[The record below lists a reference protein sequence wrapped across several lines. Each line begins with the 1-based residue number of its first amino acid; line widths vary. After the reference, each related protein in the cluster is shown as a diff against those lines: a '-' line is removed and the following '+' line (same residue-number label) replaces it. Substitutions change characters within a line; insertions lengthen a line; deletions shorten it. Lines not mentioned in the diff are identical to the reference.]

1 MAKRVEGLSIDL
13 DLNTQALN
21 RGLKGAKDQLKT
33 VNSEM
38 KSNMS
43 AFDRGDRSVEKYER
57 RLQGL
62 NKKLQ
67 AQEKVTSEARKEY
80 DRMVEQHGEGSKE
93 AEKAAREY
101 NNQAA
106 ALNNLDRY
114 VNDATQE
121 LEDMREEQERA
132 NSKWGNLSSNLDN
145 FAGQLDT
152 AQGKMNEFG
161 DTMSSRV
168 TAPIVGMGALAVES
182 TREFRE
188 QMARLETNAKDAGVG
203 IDTTREAMRD
213 LSGVSKETDSNVEAL
228 SNLLATDMNESQMQ
242 QTIDNLSGAI
252 VKFPDTLK
260 IESLADGLQ
269 ETVAAGKAVGPFA
282 ELLERMGVDLETFE
296 EGLAEAKED
305 GDELNYTLDTL
316 NDLDLSKMNKEFR
329 DSNKELVEHREAQY
343 DFQESFA
350 ELGEKLEPIAT
361 DITER
366 VIEVVEAFNDLEPAT
381 QNNIIKF
388 AGLAA
393 AVGPASKVLG
403 GLTGGVKGVVKQG
416 GKLASVMGKKGGTGL
431 LGSLG
436 MLGKTGVA
444 GLAVA
449 GVGAL
454 GYGIYE
460 LVENSREAKEVNLDL
475 AQSFS
480 DQASNLQDNV
490 ETFENLTE
498 KSKLSN
504 DELARLNDLNQR
516 ISESSNPGK
525 IDELQKQYDNLAR
538 ESGLS
543 KQEIENLF
551 DANKEIIDQTPDVEK
566 SVSKQGNAFV
576 DNTEKVK
583 EHIDELRNLS
593 EIQLKGERAKL
604 LEQEEEARKEIN
616 EQTDRLE
623 FKEKR
628 LSFLYENRNLSTE
641 ELKDR
646 LSEVNEE
653 LDGVNRNSEKGI
665 ELDRKQTDLRKIMQE
680 EVGKTVEQLQNES
693 DEIQNNI
700 DKEQEKID
708 KLKATNQQIANI
720 YLKNVDI
727 NKEGEKGLKA
737 LDKTLEK
744 NKQEIDDLQT
754 KIEEGG
760 KLTQEEQD
768 RLGKLQETVTEQEN
782 AKLKIF
788 EELGLYKD
796 INSILET
803 KLTKLSR
810 EEQQKIMNLAK
821 TRDIDVEEGNI
832 LGKIQQ
838 KNQELIEERINLEK
852 NLQKQGANKD
862 EINKQIEAIDRKILK
877 NDQVIQD
884 ILKEAGLWDQVK
896 DEINLGKQAIDG
908 QGEQIDQNNRKTER
922 GVQKE
927 KERTKEASKDVD
939 KDVNVDD
946 NGTADQVHG
955 EATKTGTKDVGVDWF
970 DWKGSSVWDL
980 VPNVVSVGVN
990 WIGNAL
996 GFGRNAD
1003 GTNYFNHPTGMSW
1016 LGEEGPELVKHKNN
1030 WALADFGL
1038 YDVPRGAQIFTN
1050 EESKSIM
1057 NAMNSIP
1064 AYASGI
1070 SAPGEA
1076 NRVVNQ
1082 LNNQSMQG
1090 EAVVYTTVI
1099 NQMDSEELSRHTY
1112 KQITELQMLDQEI
1125 EDSFK

>member
-43 AFDRGDRSVEKYER
+43 AFDRGDRSVEKYEK

-80 DRMVEQHGEGSKE
+80 DRMVEQHGEGSEE

-182 TREFRE
+182 TRDFRE

-242 QTIDNLSGAI
+242 QTIEDLSGAI

-269 ETVAAGKAVGPFA
+269 ETVATGKAMGPFA
-282 ELLERMGVDLETFE
+282 ELLERMGVDIETFE

-305 GDELNYTLDTL
+305 GDELNYTLNTL

-366 VIEVVEAFNDLEPAT
+366 VIDIVEAFNDLEPAT

-416 GKLASVMGKKGGTGL
+416 SRLASTLGKKGGTGL
-431 LGSLG
+431 LGGLG
-436 MLGKTGVA
+436 MLGKTGVV
-444 GLAVA
+444 GLSIA

-460 LVENSREAKEVNLDL
+460 LVENSREAEEVNLDL
-475 AQSFS
+475 AKSFS
-480 DQASNLQDNV
+480 DQAATLEDSAQ
-490 ETFENLTE
+490 TFDDLTE

-516 ISESSNPGK
+516 ISESSNPGE
-525 IDELQKQYDNLAR
+525 INELQKQYDNLAR

-543 KQEIENLF
+543 KEEIQDLF
-551 DANKEIIDQTPDVEK
+551 DANEDIIDQTPDVEK
-566 SVSKQGNAFV
+566 SVSEQGNAFV
-576 DNTEKVK
+576 DSTEKVDEYIK
-583 EHIDELRNLS
+583 KLRDYSEIELRA
-593 EIQLKGERAKL
+593 ERAKL
-604 LEQEEEARKEIN
+604 LEQEEEVREEIN
-616 EQTDRLE
+616 KQELE
-623 FKEKR
+623 LER
-628 LSFLYENRNLSTE
+628 TE
-641 ELKDR
+641 IR
-646 LSEVNEE
+646 M
-653 LDGVNRNSEKGI
+653 I
-665 ELDRKQTDLRKIMQE
+665 ELMDNQNKSKEEINDRVSEINDKLTDENTTEQKTMELQE
-680 EVGKTVEQLQNES
+680 ERAALLSIRRGELQEAI
-693 DEIQNNI
+693 DTQQKEREEIQNNI
-700 DKEQEKID
+700 DEEQKKID
-708 KLKATNQQIANI
+708 KLEETEKQLASI
-720 YLKNVDI
+720 YLQNVGI
-727 NKEGEKGLKA
+727 TEEGDKGLQQ

-754 KIEEGG
+754 KIANGET
-760 KLTQEEQD
+760 LTQKEQD
-768 RLGKLQETVTEQEN
+768 RLNELQNTVEEQEN
-782 AKLKIF
+782 AKLEIF
-788 EELGLYKD
+788 EEVGLYND
-796 INSILET
+796 LNSLLET
-803 KLTKLSR
+803 KLSKLSR

-821 TRDIDVEEGNI
+821 TREIDVEEGNI
-832 LGKIQQ
+832 VGQIQE
-838 KNQELIEERINLEK
+838 KNQGLLEERENLIK
-852 NLQKQGANKD
+852 NLQKQGATKD
-862 EINKQIEAIDRKILK
+862 EINKQVGEIDSKILK

-896 DEINLGKQAIDG
+896 DEINLGKDAIDN
-908 QGEQIDQNNRKTER
+908 QGEQIDQNNRKTEY

-927 KERTKEASKDVD
+927 RERTQEASKDANKNVY
-939 KDVNVDD
+939 VDD
-946 NGTADQVHG
+946 NGSIHDFRSRLALPL
-955 EATKTGTKDVGVDWF
+955 GVDVEPQI
-970 DWKGSSVWDL
+970 KGLYEFRRQLTTPLMAPITPYSTG
-980 VPNVVSVGVN
+980 VG
-990 WIGNAL
+990 L
-996 GFGRNAD
+996 NAD

-1016 LGEEGPELVKHKNN
+1016 LGEEGPELVKHNN
-1030 WALADFGL
+1030 KWALADFGL

-1050 EESKSIM
+1050 EESERIAS
-1057 NAMNSIP
+1057 AMNNIP
-1064 AYASGI
+1064 TYASGI

-1076 NRVVNQ
+1076 DRVMNSLEKRASGDNIIHQNLHFHSTTGSPSEQARKQKQASRQ
-1082 LNNQSMQG
+1082 LAMEWRG
-1090 EAVVYTTVI
+1090 
-1099 NQMDSEELSRHTY
+1099 
-1112 KQITELQMLDQEI
+1112 
-1125 EDSFK
+1125 